1 MVHIIIQLAINATQS
16 ADEKTCPR
24 MKAVLALETL
34 VESYF
39 RPSLR
44 NVYFPLSGT
53 WITFTDGL
61 MWIILNTDL

>member
-1 MVHIIIQLAINATQS
+1 MQHKVQMKRRVS
-16 ADEKTCPR
+16 PR

>member
-1 MVHIIIQLAINATQS
+1 MQHKVQMKRRVSL
-16 ADEKTCPR
+16 R